1 MPCSLP
7 PLLAPP
13 TKQDLTQGGKEVES
27 SSMDTLHSKTASG
40 SWLFQHLSLTVPGS
54 RAALGDILRI
64 WGSHLLEINMP
75 KEAAAKARPI
85 SPGPGLTTPLNPL
98 THILALKF
106 YQAIAS

>member
-1 MPCSLP
+1 MP

-13 TKQDLTQGGKEVES
+13 TKQDLTQVGKEVES
-27 SSMDTLHSKTASG
+27 SSLDTHRSKTASG
-40 SWLFQHLSLTVPGS
+40 SWLFQHLSLTIPGS
-54 RAALGDILRI
+54 RASLGDILRI
-64 WGSHLLEINMP
+64 WSSHLLEINMP

-98 THILALKF
+98 THTLVLKF